1 MSDLRIEALGECALL
16 LSFGER
22 IDPTVNALVL
32 AAAAALRAAN
42 LPGVRDIAPAY
53 ASICVQYD
61 FRAWLDATGMQSA
74 HARIA
79 SRINAIVDNVAIP
92 QVEPAAAAIDIP
104 VCYGGECGPDLDA
117 LAVHAKLPAAD
128 VIARHCAAEYRVA
141 MLGFAP
147 GFAYLLGLDSALHAR
162 RHAVPRVRVP
172 AGSVA
177 IGGAQTG
184 IYPRELP
191 GGWQIIG
198 RTPLVLFDAL
208 RDPPALLAPGQSVRF
223 RAISADKFAAFAR

>member
-1 MSDLRIEALGECALL
+1 MSDARIQALGDCALL

-22 IDPTVNALVL
+22 LDPALNTLAL
-32 AAAAALRAAN
+32 AAAAALQAAD

-61 FRAWLDATGMQSA
+61 PCAWMNEVAGQSP

-79 SRINAIVDNVAIP
+79 SRISAIVDNMP
-92 QVEPAAAAIDIP
+92 MLQAAPGTAAMDIP
-104 VCYGGECGPDLDA
+104 VCYGAEFGPDLDA
-117 LAVHAKLPAAD
+117 LAAHAKLSTAAA
-128 VIARHCAAEYRVA
+128 IARHCAAEYRVA

-147 GFAYLLGLDSALHAR
+147 GFAYLLGLDTSLHMPR
-162 RHAVPRVRVP
+162 RATPRIRVP

-177 IGGAQTG
+177 IGAAQTG
-184 IYPRELP
+184 VYPRELP

-198 RTPLVLFDAL
+198 RTPLTLFDAT
-208 RDPPALLAPGQSVRF
+208 RDRPALLAPGQCVRF
-223 RAISADKFAAFAR
+223 RAIGADEFAALAK